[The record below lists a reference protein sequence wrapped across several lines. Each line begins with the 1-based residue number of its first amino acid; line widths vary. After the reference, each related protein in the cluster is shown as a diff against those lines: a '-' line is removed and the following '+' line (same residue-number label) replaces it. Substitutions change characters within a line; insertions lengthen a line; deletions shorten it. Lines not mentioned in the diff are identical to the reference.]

1 MSTQQDFLVEL
12 GTEELPPTSLK
23 ALSKAFEVSVE
34 TQLKDVGLGFECIQ
48 AFASPRRLAL
58 LVKHMAVAT
67 ALSDV
72 TLWGPPAKIAYDDK
86 GEPSKALLGFLKKN
100 NMQLDA
106 VSVAKDGKV
115 DKIQCEI
122 QTGGEPAVSLLP
134 NIVERALADLPIP
147 KRMRWGSSRNEFV
160 RPAQWLV
167 MLFGQDVVPCTIL
180 GMEASN
186 FSRGHR
192 FHADKSLK
200 LNGAT
205 DYENVLLAE
214 GKVIANFE
222 HRQSK
227 VEAQVIELGKTL
239 GGRAV
244 IDPEL
249 LEEVTALVEWPV
261 ALAGGFDERF
271 LSVPP
276 EALIS
281 SMKEHQKYF
290 HIEDAQGQLKAHFIT
305 VSNIESE
312 DPAQVISG
320 NEKVIRPRLADAA
333 FFFETDKKA
342 TLQTHREKLK
352 SCISSTAWF
361 CIR

>member
-1 MSTQQDFLVEL
+1 M
-12 GTEELPPTSLK
+12 
-23 ALSKAFEVSVE
+23 
-34 TQLKDVGLGFECIQ
+34 
-48 AFASPRRLAL
+48 
-58 LVKHMAVAT
+58 
-67 ALSDV
+67 
-72 TLWGPPAKIAYDDK
+72 WGPPAKIAYDDK

-205 DYENVLLAE
+205 
-214 GKVIANFE
+214 
-222 HRQSK
+222 
-227 VEAQVIELGKTL
+227 
-239 GGRAV
+239 AV
-244 IDPEL
+244 SYTHPSPRDRTRSRMP
-249 LEEVTALVEWPV
+249 
-261 ALAGGFDERF
+261 
-271 LSVPP
+271 
-276 EALIS
+276 S
-281 SMKEHQKYF
+281 S
-290 HIEDAQGQLKAHFIT
+290 A
-305 VSNIESE
+305 
-312 DPAQVISG
+312 
-320 NEKVIRPRLADAA
+320 
-333 FFFETDKKA
+333 
-342 TLQTHREKLK
+342 
-352 SCISSTAWF
+352 
-361 CIR
+361 